1 MSPLVRKQRLIWREQ
16 EGLVW
21 NQYKLVHGEKE
32 RAKQG
37 FEEASSFVLFFLCP
51 IIRRTHEDRE
61 M

>member
-1 MSPLVRKQRLIWREQ
+1 
-16 EGLVW
+16 VW

-37 FEEASSFVLFFLCP
+37 FEEASLFVLFFLCP